1 MSKVLNIGIEAQRIF
16 RKKRYGMDIVA
27 IETIK
32 ALQQI
37 DTVNQYYI
45 FSRVGEKSVE
55 DIFPDL
61 NDNFHFV
68 LFGSGDYVTWEQFLL
83 PKKIQD
89 YDLDL
94 LHCTANTAPLKLKVP
109 LYLLLHD
116 IIYLEKL
123 YFNKGSWYQRLGNLY
138 RSVIV
143 PKIVPRAKRIGTVSN
158 YERQKIIAE
167 FNLDEEIIQTYHN
180 AYSDHFRLISKDD
193 KKLLAVKKEHKL
205 PEDFLL
211 LFFNEDPRKNFVKAI
226 EAYISLRRAGLTIP
240 LCILNAST
248 SRVKHFF
255 DRNNAAQYWQDVICI
270 SYLDNS
276 ELVYF
281 YNLAKVFLFIS
292 TRESFGIPVL
302 EAMASGTPVI
312 TSNSSSLPEVA
323 GDAALKVDP
332 DNVEEIAEALELLL
346 TNQDKHLTLTK
357 AGFERVK
364 QFSWQATAQKWLNT
378 YKAIARET
386 VLP

>member
-1 MSKVLNIGIEAQRIF
+1 M
-16 RKKRYGMDIVA
+16 
-27 IETIK
+27 
-32 ALQQI
+32 
-37 DTVNQYYI
+37 
-45 FSRVGEKSVE
+45 
-55 DIFPDL
+55 
-61 NDNFHFV
+61 
-68 LFGSGDYVTWEQFLL
+68 
-83 PKKIQD
+83 
-89 YDLDL
+89 
-94 LHCTANTAPLKLKVP
+94 
-109 LYLLLHD
+109 
-116 IIYLEKL
+116 
-123 YFNKGSWYQRLGNLY
+123 KG
-138 RSVIV
+138 
-143 PKIVPRAKRIGTVSN
+143 K
-158 YERQKIIAE
+158 KIIAE

-205 PEDFLL
+205 PEDFVL

-240 LCILNAST
+240 LCILNASR

-346 TNQDKHLTLTK
+346 TNEEKHLTLKK

-364 QFSWQATAQKWLNT
+364 QFSWEATAQKWLNT
-378 YKAIARET
+378 YKAISRET

>member
-55 DIFPDL
+55 DIFPEL

-143 PKIVPRAKRIGTVSN
+143 PKIVPRARRIGTVSN

-180 AYSDHFRLISKDD
+180 AYSAHFRLISKDD

-205 PEDFLL
+205 PEDFVL

-240 LCILNAST
+240 LCILNASM
-248 SRVKHFF
+248 SRVKHYFE
-255 DRNNAAQYWQDVICI
+255 RNNAAQYWQDVICI

-364 QFSWQATAQKWLNT
+364 QFSWEATAQKWLNT

>member
-1 MSKVLNIGIEAQRIF
+1 
-16 RKKRYGMDIVA
+16 MDIVA

-158 YERQKIIAE
+158 YERQK
-167 FNLDEEIIQTYHN
+167 
-180 AYSDHFRLISKDD
+180 
-193 KKLLAVKKEHKL
+193 
-205 PEDFLL
+205 
-211 LFFNEDPRKNFVKAI
+211 
-226 EAYISLRRAGLTIP
+226 
-240 LCILNAST
+240 
-248 SRVKHFF
+248 
-255 DRNNAAQYWQDVICI
+255 
-270 SYLDNS
+270 DNS
-276 ELVYF
+276 
-281 YNLAKVFLFIS
+281 
-292 TRESFGIPVL
+292 
-302 EAMASGTPVI
+302 
-312 TSNSSSLPEVA
+312 
-323 GDAALKVDP
+323 
-332 DNVEEIAEALELLL
+332 
-346 TNQDKHLTLTK
+346 
-357 AGFERVK
+357 
-364 QFSWQATAQKWLNT
+364 
-378 YKAIARET
+378 
-386 VLP
+386 